1 MCPLS
6 NCRRI
11 NRQKLLKRLRR
22 EIDTL
27 RALDGCASAIA
38 FEDAFESE
46 SHVYLVMEVCNG
58 GDLETLLKV
67 RWSFHA
73 SPGAAANPALEVV
86 ACHVF
91 FVRHFCGRPAAS
103 YRCNTLSAHL
113 LSSLQSCGAMSE
125 RHAAMVV
132 WEVLRLVRACHSA
145 GILHGDIKPSNF
157 LLTPGNPLCP
167 GAFTCC
173 SSCLAHQSWLR

>member
-1 MCPLS
+1 VSLS

-67 RWSFHA
+67 RWSFHG
-73 SPGAAANPALEVV
+73 SPGAAAKPALEAV

-91 FVRHFCGRPAAS
+91 SWKTC
-103 YRCNTLSAHL
+103 LW
-113 LSSLQSCGAMSE
+113 Q
-125 RHAAMVV
+125 
-132 WEVLRLVRACHSA
+132 ACC
-145 GILHGDIKPSNF
+145 IV
-157 LLTPGNPLCP
+157 
-167 GAFTCC
+167 
-173 SSCLAHQSWLR
+173 